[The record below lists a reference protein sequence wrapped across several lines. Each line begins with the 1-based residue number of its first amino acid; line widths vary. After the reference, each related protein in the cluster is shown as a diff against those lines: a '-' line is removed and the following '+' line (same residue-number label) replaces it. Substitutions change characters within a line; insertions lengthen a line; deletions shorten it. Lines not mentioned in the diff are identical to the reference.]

1 LIFSIIKVNPLNLLR
16 EYVLLNFLK
25 CIFMLFIEK
34 KFVYEEIDFEEESW
48 MNEKKNKRRRKSLRN
63 RRVKKKLRKV

>member
-1 LIFSIIKVNPLNLLR
+1 
-16 EYVLLNFLK
+16 
-25 CIFMLFIEK
+25 MLFIEK

>member
-1 LIFSIIKVNPLNLLR
+1 
-16 EYVLLNFLK
+16 
-25 CIFMLFIEK
+25 MLFIEK

-63 RRVKKKLRKV
+63 RRVKKKLRKVQCYRKLKKIKNKDIHEFKAIM